1 MRRLILLLLCIPIM
15 AILTACSGDSL
26 QIEKSGAPKS
36 DIRITYV
43 TPLDQH
49 PIWNV
54 SKEGFM
60 KAAQDFSFG
69 PSYVGPQTIDPAEM
83 VNMIEVAIASKVDG
97 IITMPIAPEAMR
109 PAFEKCA
116 DANIPVVFVGA
127 EDTKSKSLAFVG
139 TNEAELGRE
148 GAQALEKLMD
158 GQPIKAHIMQSTMD
172 ASFAIKARDGYLAA
186 LKDYKGG
193 FEMVLN
199 EACNSDMMTAM
210 EKYQNAFK
218 AHPEINVAIGVC
230 GEAGPAAAKV
240 LKEMGLVGKIK
251 IIAIDDIKE
260 IMDYVRDGTIAGT
273 MAQNYYNIGYKSAE
287 ILYKYIK
294 NGEKPE
300 KFYFDSGSTFVSR
313 ENIDT
318 YK

>member
-1 MRRLILLLLCIPIM
+1 
-15 AILTACSGDSL
+15 
-26 QIEKSGAPKS
+26 
-36 DIRITYV
+36 
-43 TPLDQH
+43 
-49 PIWNV
+49 
-54 SKEGFM
+54 
-60 KAAQDFSFG
+60 
-69 PSYVGPQTIDPAEM
+69 
-83 VNMIEVAIASKVDG
+83 
-97 IITMPIAPEAMR
+97 
-109 PAFEKCA
+109 
-116 DANIPVVFVGA
+116 
-127 EDTKSKSLAFVG
+127 
-139 TNEAELGRE
+139 
-148 GAQALEKLMD
+148 
-158 GQPIKAHIMQSTMD
+158 MQSTMD